1 MSVVVIAAA
10 SASSGGGGVFNS
22 GLRGHRHTYRR
33 ARIARSI
40 QARRAAANAR
50 ADIHASPHE
59 PHTLLVPRR
68 QTRGP
73 ITFLKKFWDEIRAYW
88 MGPPVHE
95 KLKEVSKNE
104 QRTRAMNP
112 ISEIA

>member
-1 MSVVVIAAA
+1 MSVVAIAAA

-40 QARRAAANAR
+40 QARRAAAHAR
-50 ADIHASPHE
+50 ADIHASPPELHRR
-59 PHTLLVPRR
+59 LIPRR

-73 ITFLKKFWDEIRAYW
+73 ITFLKNIWDEIRAYW
-88 MGPPVHE
+88 MGRPVHE

-104 QRTRAMNP
+104 QRTRTMNP
-112 ISEIA
+112 IPDLA